1 MSGAL
6 GRWRARRWL
15 CPPVPRRWLA
25 RRGPEG
31 ADPEE
36 GAIPFSG
43 SKASP
48 RVWSVRRSMGSDH
61 ERPWG
66 KVLPLSLLGTG
77 LLLWCLFR
85 EGTEIDERLEA
96 AFSGQMAD
104 SGSARADTAVLQ
116 LQTGK

>member
-6 GRWRARRWL
+6 GRWRAGRWL

-31 ADPEE
+31 ADPEGGHPLLRQQGQPAGVE
-36 GAIPFSG
+36 CPPFH
-43 SKASP
+43 
-48 RVWSVRRSMGSDH
+48 GSDH

-85 EGTEIDERLEA
+85 ERTEIDERLEA

-104 SGSARADTAVLQ
+104 SGSAPEDNALVQ